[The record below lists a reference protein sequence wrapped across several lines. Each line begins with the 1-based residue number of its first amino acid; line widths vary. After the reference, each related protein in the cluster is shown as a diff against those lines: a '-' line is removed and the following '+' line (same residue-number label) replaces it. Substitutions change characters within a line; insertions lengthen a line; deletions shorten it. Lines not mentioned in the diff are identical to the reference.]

1 MSLHLLL
8 VDGQFGP
15 DSYGKERVG
24 ASISSGQKD
33 VGISLEGTNFI
44 RRDSVKSDSRV
55 AAVCFNLFCF
65 PTTDK

>member
-33 VGISLEGTNFI
+33 VGISLEGTTK
-44 RRDSVKSDSRV
+44 DSVKSDSRV

>member
-33 VGISLEGTNFI
+33 VGISLEGTTK
-44 RRDSVKSDSRV
+44 DSVKSDSRV
-55 AAVCFNLFCF
+55 AAVCFNSFCF

>member
-24 ASISSGQKD
+24 TSISSGQD
-33 VGISLEGTNFI
+33 VGISLEGTTK
-44 RRDSVKSDSRV
+44 DSVKSDSRV